1 MSDKQ
6 ETKRRKLNQ
15 DVDTKRSRHDANDC
29 STDSQKCESVGSTFA
44 KAIKPQNY
52 AERDVDGVPNHNDDE
67 NGHDQIYY
75 KDEEEQLSRHLVF
88 DESWNGVVKHLQ
100 DIAHEASRIFD
111 GKGDTRYHQELKEK
125 LDRVNEF
132 PKLEQ
137 QRIALVGHSGTGKS
151 SLINSLTGIAGLADI
166 SSTGGACTNV
176 TVEFTRPF
184 EAQAKRYKAEISF
197 HDASDLENFLRGLVD
212 DARYPLDDPDTNIML
227 GDPDGFLNNAA
238 RRRQADI
245 AFEMLHGLMR
255 ADRPFRSRVA
265 FRSFL
270 CLQPTGI
277 SSGDGPVYKSIVD
290 TILTQVKTVMICL
303 PKDST
308 GLTVSQEADHV
319 TGLSNALEV
328 YTRIFDS
335 NKPQLWPL
343 VDRIKIGVQDCR
355 LLEYMTFTDLP
366 ELISGN
372 WLRDNVAQ
380 KHFANCSIAWVIC
393 DISRVKTNYSVHEQI
408 TKLQYRFGNVV
419 LVCTFAD
426 KMATESTFK
435 SLKSQVDEQTVRLIE
450 QSINEEKRDV
460 KEIREHVNQL
470 RNMLAS
476 PEPLT
481 NFKEE
486 LQNARQQEQH
496 LYRQKEQNELNFMR
510 IGVKSVR
517 SAMKEKFPGVPF
529 FAVSNKLYHDRRY
542 KDPEEHLHTLPLEYT
557 GIADVR
563 RYSLVEL
570 GERIYKAYELYQQN
584 AMKPFLDY
592 VCEHFVE
599 AETTRNGISD
609 LRLGG
614 MKSCIDEYINDNRQL
629 FRSHVVKTILNKKS
643 KIISSALERSK
654 VWEANPFSMASYR
667 MFARNR
673 GSWKTS
679 RIPAQ
684 DWNKQIVASIAS
696 IIAEIWDTYRDAQR
710 NLKTALVDNLQSR
723 LQHDVPTFQVM
734 DGHKSSSIVQDFK
747 DTVLAEYEQLKNVV
761 ELDFDKL
768 QDIDNRLRRRLE
780 GFGPDA
786 YILLYLLDTYNSIA
800 TCGGKGAKCRMQ
812 ALMRAKLE
820 NRCANSFV
828 DDITANAVRDLA
840 AAREIHRKDMLCN
853 VDSIV
858 KNITDKYTVLK
869 DSFSDEDGCK
879 GIRDARKFLD
889 LTASPKMKEVNN
901 LVKKMCVQL
910 G

>member
-75 KDEEEQLSRHLVF
+75 KDEEEQLSRRLVF

-100 DIAHEASRIFD
+100 DITHEASRIFD

-245 AFEMLHGLMR
+245 AFEMLHGLM
-255 ADRPFRSRVA
+255 
-265 FRSFL
+265 
-270 CLQPTGI
+270 Q
-277 SSGDGPVYKSIVD
+277 
-290 TILTQVKTVMICL
+290 
-303 PKDST
+303 
-308 GLTVSQEADHV
+308 ADHV

-335 NKPQLWPL
+335 DKPQLWPL

-380 KHFANCSIAWVIC
+380 KHLANCSIA
-393 DISRVKTNYSVHEQI
+393 
-408 TKLQYRFGNVV
+408 FGNVV

-563 RYSLVEL
+563 RYSLVES

-609 LRLGG
+609 LRPGG
-614 MKSCIDEYINDNRQL
+614 MKSRIDEYINDNRQL